1 PSLESLQ
8 TMVQEIQM
16 SEEPRGGPTTLR
28 APRGRGREE
37 SLRAAVASDHDVKK
51 AHQTWLLEDG
61 DAHEGGFTQ
70 RCSPFQ
76 SSLNE
81 GKHKTRNKKPGIL
94 RGIGYMFRFGKNRK
108 DGVAPVENHAP
119 ITNNAANER
128 TPANNQI
135 PVAALAALDRNNKL
149 APPAYQPPPPL
160 PPPNITGGGGSGG
173 GGGGPA
179 GHSDASSNSGGIHH
193 NDIFNHRYQH
203 YSNYEELQ
211 QHNHHQQIR

>member
-1 PSLESLQ
+1 
-8 TMVQEIQM
+8 MVQEIQM

-28 APRGRGREE
+28 APRGKDARR
-37 SLRAAVASDHDVKK
+37 VKGSE

-135 PVAALAALDRNNKL
+135 PVAALAALDCNNKL

-173 GGGGPA
+173 VVRPGC
-179 GHSDASSNSGGIHH
+179 DENCSN
-193 NDIFNHRYQH
+193 NDVLSESTLECMR
-203 YSNYEELQ
+203 Q
-211 QHNHHQQIR
+211 QVLRQRLKVEAER